1 MVLVRKYINAF
12 LYGNARTRFC
22 LGLIVVLVIAAVAA
36 AIIAYTSGSMYMGL
50 AAFMLLIFDLVF
62 SQTISFSTAP
72 VHGKDKNQDGETDE
86 NGGGIFSGYT
96 EKKVKKLLKKYHAE
110 RDHKTVMID
119 RWQSEKIKQCPAYI
133 WKQNGALQLLVLEK
147 PDARKLSVPCEDI
160 QYVLLMKDV
169 IVNEKED
176 YQGFSGRSL
185 VSLVFSAY
193 LPNTYEKNRSGIIRT
208 YKNLYRIEPG
218 ICFTNTSAKGLFE
231 ILGVDFKVE
240 DEVTRS
246 GKFNSYFIRVYQ
258 YQLLWKDQGIDT
270 DEYKEKIMDT
280 LKEMADS
287 DMKDSVFVASLK
299 QMMKYH
305 LVSREY
311 ANEAAAYGREVRSG
325 KNE

>member
-1 MVLVRKYINAF
+1 MKKYLNA
-12 LYGNARTRFC
+12 LRYGNIRTKVC
-22 LGLIVVLVIAAVAA
+22 ISLVALLFIGAVAA
-36 AIIAYTSGSMYMGL
+36 ALAAIASSSFYMGI
-50 AAFMLLIFDLVF
+50 AAFMLLVFDLVF
-62 SQTISFSTAP
+62 SQTISFSTTL
-72 VHGKDKNQDGETDE
+72 VQGKDGKAKADE
-86 NGGGIFSGYT
+86 DEVEGSIFSVYT
-96 EKKVKKLLKKYHAE
+96 EKKIKKLLKRHHAD

-147 PDARKLSVPCEDI
+147 PDARKLSIPCEDI

-169 IVNEKED
+169 AVNEKED
-176 YQGFSGRSL
+176 YQGFHGHSL

-193 LPNTYEKNRSGIIRT
+193 LPSCYEKNKGGTIRT

-218 ICFTNTSAKGLFE
+218 VCFTNTSAKGLFE

-246 GKFNSYFIRVYQ
+246 GKFDSYFIRVYQ

-270 DEYKEKIMDT
+270 NAYKEKIMDT

-287 DMKDSVFVASLK
+287 DMKDRIFLANLK

-305 LVSREY
+305 LISQEF
-311 ANEAAAYGREVRSG
+311 ANEAAVYARKVRSG
-325 KNE
+325 REAED

>member
-12 LYGNARTRFC
+12 KYGNFRTRFC
-22 LGLIVVLVIAAVAA
+22 LGLIVILFVGAVAA
-36 AIIAYTSGSMYMGL
+36 AVMAFANGSMYMGMG
-50 AAFMLLIFDLVF
+50 AFMLFIFDLVF
-62 SQTISFSTAP
+62 SQTISFSTTA
-72 VHGKDKNQDGETDE
+72 VQGKEGKEDGSE
-86 NGGGIFSGYT
+86 GGVYGGYT
-96 EKKVKKLLKKYHAE
+96 EKKIKKLLKKYHAQ

-169 IVNEKED
+169 AVNEKED
-176 YQGFSGRSL
+176 YKGFNGHSL
-185 VSLVFSAY
+185 VSFVFSSF
-193 LPNTYEKNRSGIIRT
+193 LPDTYEKNKGGSIRT
-208 YKNLYRIEPG
+208 FKNLYRIEPG

-270 DEYKEKIMDT
+270 DEYKEKIMET

-287 DMKDSVFVASLK
+287 DMKDRAFLANLK

-305 LVSREY
+305 MISQEF
-311 ANEAAAYGREVRSG
+311 ANEAAVYGRKVRSERSSE
-325 KNE
+325 KS

>member
-1 MVLVRKYINAF
+1 MRKYINAF
-12 LYGNARTRFC
+12 RYGNARTRFC
-22 LGLIVVLVIAAVAA
+22 FGIIVVLFAGAVVATVMA
-36 AIIAYTSGSMYMGL
+36 FVTGSMYMGL
-50 AAFMLLIFDLVF
+50 AALMLFVFDLVF
-62 SQTISFSTAP
+62 SQTISFSNTSIQ
-72 VHGKDKNQDGETDE
+72 VKDGKEKEEKNEGSVY
-86 NGGGIFSGYT
+86 GIYT
-96 EKKVKKLLKKYHAE
+96 EKKIKKLLKKHHAE
-110 RDHKTVMID
+110 RNHKTVMID

-169 IVNEKED
+169 VVNEKED
-176 YQGFSGRSL
+176 YKGFGSHSL
-185 VSLVFSAY
+185 VSFVFSSY
-193 LPNTYEKNRSGIIRT
+193 LPNTYEKNKGGTIRT
-208 YKNLYRIEPG
+208 YKDLYRIEPG

-246 GKFNSYFIRVYQ
+246 GKFNPYFIRVYQ

-280 LKEMADS
+280 LNEMADS
-287 DMKDSVFVASLK
+287 DIDDGVFVANLK

-305 LVSREY
+305 MISQEF
-311 ANEAAAYGREVRSG
+311 ANEAAAYRRKVRSG
-325 KNE
+325 KSSET